1 MTRVG
6 SPQYTPFESE
16 FEPPSPFRSR
26 AGPGRDGKLSHEPS
40 RAVKWMGCAGT
51 GYDLHGPCR
60 ASRFVVF
67 VQLCF
72 LLRPRASTL
81 PPRVGVPTL
90 ESRRFTPLRSQH
102 NRLKSSPELHPWN
115 PNVARKFQC
124 FGRSPLASTASLSL
138 LIRQLMN
145 RQSVADGVGSSE
157 FKLRGWSVSFLVNY

>member
-26 AGPGRDGKLSHEPS
+26 AGPGRDGKLRARAEPG
-40 RAVKWMGCAGT
+40 RKMEGMCRNRLRPPWAV
-51 GYDLHGPCR
+51 
-60 ASRFVVF
+60 SSVRFVVF
-67 VQLCF
+67 VKLC
-72 LLRPRASTL
+72 LLRRPRDST

-102 NRLKSSPELHPWN
+102 NRLKSSPELHPRN
-115 PNVARKFQC
+115 PNVARKFHC
-124 FGRSPLASTASLSL
+124 FGRSPPASTASLSL

-157 FKLRGWSVSFLVNY
+157 FKLRAGL